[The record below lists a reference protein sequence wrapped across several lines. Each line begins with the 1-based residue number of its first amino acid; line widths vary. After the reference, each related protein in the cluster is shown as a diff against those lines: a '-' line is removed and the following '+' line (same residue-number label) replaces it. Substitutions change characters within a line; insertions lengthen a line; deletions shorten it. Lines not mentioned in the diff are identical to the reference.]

1 MGWFGSLFMSKTIAQ
16 LESFK
21 AMLKDEEEIKQ
32 VENTI
37 ALIKA
42 KENGKENE

>member
-1 MGWFGSLFMSKTIAQ
+1 MGWFGSLFMSKTVSQ

-21 AMLKDEEEIKQ
+21 TMLKDEAEIKQ
-32 VENTI
+32 VEDTI

-42 KENGKENE
+42 KEDKQDNE

>member
-1 MGWFGSLFMSKTIAQ
+1 MGWFGSLFMSKTISQ

-21 AMLKDEEEIKQ
+21 ATLKDEAEIKQ
-32 VENTI
+32 VEDTI

-42 KENGKENE
+42 KGNNKDNE